1 MHIVRGK
8 VVLGGA
14 AAILAIALGALALSF
29 GSDTARAAD
38 ETVIIDN
45 FAFSPATVTIQVGDT
60 VTWSNMDDTAH
71 TATADDASWDSGNL
85 APGATFPHT
94 FTQAGTFT
102 YHCAIHP
109 TMTGTVVVEQAGETP
124 TTTSTVTTTAT
135 ASATATTT
143 ATASATS
150 TPTSTATPTATSTSI
165 PTATATSTTA
175 AATTSATAAATQA
188 PAPPATGTGSSGGAG
203 NAGLFVV
210 AGLGILAVGGGAA
223 AAVRRRG

>member
-102 YHCAIHP
+102 YHCEIHP

-124 TTTSTVTTTAT
+124 TTTSTATTTAT
-135 ASATATTT
+135 ASATATT
-143 ATASATS
+143 ATATS

-188 PAPPATGTGSSGGAG
+188 PAPPATGTGSAGGTG
-203 NAGLFVV
+203 NAGLFVL
-210 AGLGILAVGGGAA
+210 AGLGILALGGGAA